1 MMHVTIS
8 TKFQV
13 VIPREVRDRLRLRKG
28 QKMLVFERNGFIQL
42 IPDRDIKEM
51 RGIAK
56 GMSPS
61 MEGIRDEEDRF

>member
-1 MMHVTIS
+1 MNSVTIS

-13 VIPREVRDRLRLRKG
+13 VIPREVRDRLRLHKG

-61 MEGIRDEEDRF
+61 MDGIRDEEDRF